1 MEKRK
6 ARIDTDVMERFV
18 PSCRRCV
25 NSDSDGRGIYFCR
38 RRPMGIYWAVIICTA
53 MKKVCVHYK
62 RKV

>member
-18 PSCRRCV
+18 PSCRRCKH
-25 NSDSDGRGIYFCR
+25 SGECRGFIRLFIKYYIGKCEN
-38 RRPMGIYWAVIICTA
+38 
-53 MKKVCVHYK
+53 YK

>member
-25 NSDSDGRGIYFCR
+25 NSMGYGDCPNAVLQFWGLNLDKYFGRKLYCKHF
-38 RRPMGIYWAVIICTA
+38 
-53 MKKVCVHYK
+53 K